1 MKQSERDLLSTYI
14 ESQGIDDPHTISDII
29 SKTDELKDKWD
40 QFKSSETV
48 RRAGDIMKYKND
60 RPGAAKFTKVGE
72 VSGNPIYQEDLDMIK
87 LAKPFI
93 NKILKNKG
101 VDVSELNTGPD
112 TTENINEVRADDI
125 AKYPQIK
132 YEGMKKNWFFD
143 EPVKEC
149 EPQGQTKEHETD
161 KPIAYSIP
169 KQHLEALKEA
179 RDRAKN
185 AIDRLNPDNLLK
197 DSTPGQMKE
206 SVDKTQEAN
215 ICLGISGDKDKF
227 SYENI
232 LSSMCDTHA
241 RKNSDYGDAAYKGY
255 KKYGAYYFLSILHN
269 KLTRLETLTVD
280 NKTQQVKDESIDDT
294 LLDMAN
300 YAVMYL
306 ESRHRN
312 D

>member
-29 SKTDELKDKWD
+29 SRTDELKDNWD
-40 QFKSSETV
+40 RFKSSETI
-48 RRAGDIMKYKND
+48 RRASDIMKYKHE
-60 RPGAAKFTKVGE
+60 PGAAKFTKVGE
-72 VSGNPIYQEDLDMIK
+72 VSGKPIYQEDLDMIK

-112 TTENINEVRADDI
+112 TTENINEVRADDM
-125 AKYPQIK
+125 AKYPQLK
-132 YEGMKKNWFFD
+132 YQEN
-143 EPVKEC
+143 E
-149 EPQGQTKEHETD
+149 
-161 KPIAYSIP
+161 PIAYSIP

-179 RDRAKN
+179 RARAQE
-185 AIDRLNPDNLLK
+185 ALDRLNPDNLLK
-197 DSTPGQMKE
+197 DITPGQMKE
-206 SVDKTQEAN
+206 SFENPQE
-215 ICLGISGDKDKF
+215 
-227 SYENI
+227 ENVCIPADYYHYGRI
-232 LSSMCDTHA
+232 LERMDDTH
-241 RKNSDYGDAAYKGY
+241 RKKNSDYGDAAYKGY
-255 KKYGAYYFLSILHN
+255 KKYGDYYFLALLHN

>member
-72 VSGNPIYQEDLDMIK
+72 ISGNPIYQEDLDMIK

-112 TTENINEVRADDI
+112 TTENVNEVRVDD
-125 AKYPQIK
+125 K
-132 YEGMKKNWFFD
+132 
-143 EPVKEC
+143 PVKEC
-149 EPQGQTKEHETD
+149 EPQGQQD
-161 KPIAYSIP
+161 IKPMTNEEFCNLLKAIP

-197 DSTPGQMKE
+197 DITPGQMKE
-206 SVDKTQEAN
+206 SFDKTQEAN
-215 ICLGISGDKDKF
+215 ICMGIRRDEEPEDKKDPGDYYKY
-227 SYENI
+227 SNI
-232 LSSMCDTHA
+232 LKRMEDTHA

-255 KKYGAYYFLSILHN
+255 KKYGDYYFLSILHN
-269 KLTRLETLTVD
+269 KLSRLETLTVD

>member
-112 TTENINEVRADDI
+112 TTENINEVRVDDM

-169 KQHLEALKEA
+169 KHHLEALKEA
-179 RDRAKN
+179 RDRAKE
-185 AIDRLNPDNLLK
+185 ALDRLNPDNLLK
-197 DSTPGQMKE
+197 DITPGQMKE
-206 SVDKTQEAN
+206 SFDKTQEAN
-215 ICLGISGDKDKF
+215 ICMGIRRDEEPEEKK
-227 SYENI
+227 Y
-232 LSSMCDTHA
+232 
-241 RKNSDYGDAAYKGY
+241 YGDAAYKGY

-269 KLTRLETLTVD
+269 KLSRLETLTVD